1 MKEKKILG
9 IERNVFLLGWV
20 SFFTD
25 ASSETIYP
33 LLPLFLTNVLKA
45 SSPVIGLI
53 EGIAEATAS
62 LLKTLSGWLSDRM
75 HRKKIFVFYGYLV
88 SALTKPLFYFVTF
101 WQQVLFLRFFDR
113 VGKGVRTSP
122 RDALISDL
130 AKRRVRGKSFG
141 FHRAMDTA
149 GAIVGS
155 LLAFSL
161 MSLLASNYRLI
172 FLISAIPAFIAISL
186 IPLIEEK
193 KKEKPKGEEK
203 EGEVKLAFSSLERG
217 LKLFIVVSFIF
228 SLGHFSNAFLILRAQ
243 TAGIS
248 PKIIP
253 LVYLLFNLVYALI
266 SIPAGILSDRI
277 GRKKLIIFGYFF
289 FALIFVGFAFARS
302 PLSIVLLFAGYGIYY
317 GVAEGVQR
325 AFVGDISRHEV
336 RGTAYGLYHTAVGIA
351 LFPASVIAGFL
362 WKLFSPTATFLY
374 GALMATVAGIL
385 FIFVIKEAPAGEGE

>member
-9 IERNVFLLGWV
+9 IEKNVFLLGWV

>member
-9 IERNVFLLGWV
+9 IEKNVFLLGWV

-62 LLKTLSGWLSDRM
+62 LLKTLSGWLSDRI

-172 FLISAIPAFIAISL
+172 FLIAAIPAFIAISL

-351 LFPASVIAGFL
+351 LFPANVIAGFL

>member
-9 IERNVFLLGWV
+9 IEKNVFLLGWV

-62 LLKTLSGWLSDRM
+62 LLKTLSGWLSDRI